1 MFVPELQFYV
11 KYGIILVDSKV
22 SKKIKEEKNMWK
34 RYAILFLGG
43 LLSFM
48 SLALAIVESSLAWVT
63 AFLGIACVVMGAISV
78 FSYKKPETTET
89 ENTEDKDKKKP
100 KPRKTKKT
108 DFLETETLDGYRKKV
123 ASWNVK

>member
-1 MFVPELQFYV
+1 
-11 KYGIILVDSKV
+11 
-22 SKKIKEEKNMWK
+22 MWK

-48 SLALAIVESSLAWVT
+48 SLALAIVGSSLAWVT

-78 FSYKKPETTET
+78 FSYKKYETTET
-89 ENTEDKDKKKP
+89 ENTEDKEKP
-100 KPRKTKKT
+100 KPRKTEKT
-108 DFLETETLDGYRKKV
+108 KTETLDGYRKKV

>member
-48 SLALAIVESSLAWVT
+48 SLALAIVGSSLAWVT

-89 ENTEDKDKKKP
+89 ENTEDKEKP

>member
-43 LLSFM
+43 GLSFM
-48 SLALAIVESSLAWVT
+48 SFALDVAGSSLAWAI
-63 AFLGIACVVMGAISV
+63 AFLSIACVVIGAISV

-89 ENTEDKDKKKP
+89 ENTEDKEKP

-123 ASWNVK
+123 ASWNLK

>member
-34 RYAILFLGG
+34 RSAILFLGVG
-43 LLSFM
+43 LCFM
-48 SLALAIVESSLAWVT
+48 SFALDVAGSSLAWVT
-63 AFLGIACVVMGAISV
+63 IFLAMACVVIGAISV
-78 FSYKKPETTET
+78 FSYKKYETTET
-89 ENTEDKDKKKP
+89 ENTEDKEKP
-100 KPRKTKKT
+100 KPRKTEKT
-108 DFLETETLDGYRKKV
+108 KTETLDGYRKKV